1 MFRSNVKINQNML
14 TQEVYDLEGNECPG
28 LWGQF
33 VDLNDPSRKCVYR
46 QQAPKIK
53 PYFMPIDEEEE
64 YELEEGDYQVD
75 LIPKVSGYSILITTM
90 YILQYLVCKLPGKW
104 FSN

>member
-1 MFRSNVKINQNML
+1 MFRSNVKLNQNML
-14 TQEVYDLEGNECPG
+14 NQELYDLEGDTG
-28 LWGQF
+28 HWGQF
-33 VDLNDPSRKCVYR
+33 VDLSDPKRKNIYN
-46 QQAPKIK
+46 QPPPKIK

-75 LIPKVSGYSILITTM
+75 LIPKVSGYSVLITTM
-90 YILQYLVCKLPGKW
+90 YIIQYVICKLPGKW

>member
-14 TQEVYDLEGNECPG
+14 TQELYDLEGNECPG
-28 LWGQF
+28 LWGQWI
-33 VDLNDPSRKCVYR
+33 DLSEPTRKNIYN
-46 QQAPKIK
+46 QPPPKIK

-64 YELEEGDYQVD
+64 YELDEGDYQVD

-90 YILQYLVCKLPGKW
+90 YLLQYVICKLPGKW